1 MAVLTGP
8 RAGAARGEAKSLVI
22 FLHGYGADG
31 NDLIGLAQPLAPVLP
46 GAAFL
51 SPDAPE
57 RCAASPFGRQWFP
70 IPWIDGSSQQAMM
83 DGFERAEKTLNAYLD
98 EALAAEGLDETR
110 ACLVGFSQGAMMALQ
125 VGPRRARQLAG
136 IVGFSGRLYSPE
148 SLKAEVR
155 TKPPVLLVHGEADE
169 VIPVDSIHDARN
181 GLAAA
186 GMDVRWHVSR
196 GIGHGIDEQGLTLAA
211 HFLRDAL
218 P

>member
-1 MAVLTGP
+1 MAVLNGP

-31 NDLIGLAQPLAPVLP
+31 QDLIGLSQPLGPVLP

-70 IPWIDGSSQQAMM
+70 IPWIDGSPQKAMQ
-83 DGFERAEKTLNAYLD
+83 DGFDRSQKILNAYLD
-98 EALAAEGLDETR
+98 ETFAAEGLDESKT
-110 ACLVGFSQGAMMALQ
+110 CLVGFSQGTMMALQ
-125 VGPRRARQLAG
+125 VGPRRTKQLAG
-136 IVGFSGRLYSPE
+136 IVGFSGRLNSPE
-148 SLKAEVR
+148 RLLAEIQS
-155 TKPPVLLVHGEADE
+155 KPPVLLTHGDADE
-169 VIPVDSIHDARN
+169 VIPVESIHDARN

-186 GMDVRWHVSR
+186 GIDVRWHVSR
-196 GIGHGIDEQGLTLAA
+196 GIGHGIDQQALTLAA

-218 P
+218 L